1 MRVTWSLKNT
11 SDQHIISKYINSE
24 TVRHTCQRSTTA
36 FFIDSKVDASKVA
49 ITRGVLEGREKV
61 SKIVYFGVSRELVPG
76 AILQNLATQSIFGFR
91 CSFFVE
97 IEAEIKEISH
107 RKWISKSGVFPG
119 SAFDIKK
126 R

>member
-1 MRVTWSLKNT
+1 MVN
-11 SDQHIISKYINSE
+11 
-24 TVRHTCQRSTTA
+24 
-36 FFIDSKVDASKVA
+36 
-49 ITRGVLEGREKV
+49 
-61 SKIVYFGVSRELVPG
+61 FGVSRELVPG

-119 SAFDIKK
+119 SAFDIQTYGKVLK
-126 R
+126 FTSRRSDPDKNARDGTGQTFFSPSEIRWVKSGHIRSQTSSKSHPWLGHI